1 MDGQRIQGAAASG
14 DAGTSGTVQTGTGA
28 KPSSQGDVG
37 TPRRTKDIIS
47 KYGFSFKKSL
57 GQNFLIDQNILRK
70 IVAAAELDGSKGA
83 LEIGPGIGA
92 LTEQLAQAA
101 GRVTAVEIDNRLIP
115 ILRDVLADTP
125 NVHVEHGDV
134 LKLNLEELI
143 AKQFAGLNGVSVVAN
158 LPYYVTT
165 PILMKLLEEK
175 LPLQHIVVMIQK
187 EVAERM
193 AAKPGGKEYGS
204 LSIAVQ
210 YYSEPELVCIV
221 PHTVFIPQPNVD
233 SAVIKLKVR
242 DKPPVDV
249 ADEGH
254 FFRTVQACFA
264 QRRKTIANNLTTYV
278 GKAHRESLGP
288 LLQSCGIDP
297 SRRGETL
304 SLAEYAV
311 LSRALIE
318 AGLPEA

>member
-1 MDGQRIQGAAASG
+1 MTE
-14 DAGTSGTVQTGTGA
+14 GTRAVQ
-28 KPSSQGDVG
+28 DVG
-37 TPRRTKDIIS
+37 SPRRTKDIIA
-47 KYGFSFKKSL
+47 KYGFTFKKSL

-70 IVAAAELDGSKGA
+70 IVGAAELDETKGA

-92 LTEQLAQAA
+92 LTQQLALEA

-115 ILRDVLADTP
+115 ILRDVLAETP

-134 LKLNLEELI
+134 LKLDLRALMER
-143 AKQFAGLNGVSVVAN
+143 QFAGLSGVSVVAN

-175 LPLQHIVVMIQK
+175 LPLEHIVVMIQK

-193 AAKPGGKEYGS
+193 AAKPGGKDYGS
-204 LSIAVQ
+204 LSVAVQ
-210 YYSEPELVCIV
+210 YYCVPELVCIV

-233 SAVIKLKVR
+233 SAVIKLSLR
-242 DKPPVDV
+242 NKPAVEV
-249 ADEGH
+249 EDEAF

-264 QRRKTIANNLTTYV
+264 QRRKTIANNLTAFV
-278 GKAHRESLGP
+278 GKANRERIAP
-288 LLQSCGIDP
+288 LLESCGIDP

-304 SLAEYAV
+304 ALAEFAA
-311 LSRALIE
+311 LSEALRQ
-318 AGLPEA
+318 AGLPD